1 MRHSRSAR
9 DQGLRRVSTITRW
22 IAGVAVALTGLIT
35 VWEAQAV
42 HHAGASTPAVVQTPS
57 TSGPSPSSGAGSGS
71 NATVPTSPSGSD
83 GTLQAP
89 DTTPLPTDRQP
100 AATSG
105 GS

>member
-9 DQGLRRVSTITRW
+9 DQGLRRVSTITKW
-22 IAGVAVALTGLIT
+22 IAGVAVGLTGLIT

-57 TSGPSPSSGAGSGS
+57 TSGGSESPGSGS
-71 NATVPTSPSGSD
+71 GTSTVQPTSPSGSD